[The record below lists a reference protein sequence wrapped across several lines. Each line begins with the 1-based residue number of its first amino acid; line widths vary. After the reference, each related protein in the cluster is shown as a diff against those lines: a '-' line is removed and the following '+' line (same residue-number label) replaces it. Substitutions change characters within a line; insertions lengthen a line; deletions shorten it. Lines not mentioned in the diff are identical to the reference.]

1 MILTVT
7 ANASIDKRAVASR
20 AVPGAVNRIRECTYS
35 AGGKGL
41 NVSRAI
47 RIAGADVVATGF
59 LAGHAGRYIAEK
71 LAEENIPADFVWI
84 PGETRSCLNI
94 WDEEKQETTEYLEPG
109 PACTAEDGQK
119 LLDKIR
125 SYTEGDRRAEI
136 ITVSGSVPQGCS
148 AGLYREIVRIG
159 TDRGIRVFLDTSGK
173 LLEGSLEGD
182 AQPFLIKP
190 NLDEIRML
198 TGRET
203 LQTGEISEAA
213 EVLHRKGIEAV
224 VISLGAE
231 GSILS
236 CRQGLYQAVVPE
248 VAAVN
253 TVGCGDTM
261 VGGLAVAVSRGES
274 LPEALRFASAVSAA
288 AAMTERTGFYLL
300 SDMEKLLGRIEI
312 RQIG

>member
-94 WDEEKQETTEYLEPG
+94 WDEEKRETTEYLEPG
-109 PACTAEDGQK
+109 PACTAEDGQQ

-125 SYTEGDRRAEI
+125 SYTEGERRAEI

-231 GSILS
+231 GAVLS
-236 CRQGLYQAVVPE
+236 CPQGLYQAIVPK

-288 AAMTERTGFYLL
+288 AAMTERTGFYRL

>member
-7 ANASIDKRAVASR
+7 ANASIDKRAVVKK

-41 NVSRAI
+41 NVSRAV
-47 RIAGADVVATGF
+47 RIAGAEVTATGF

-125 SYTEGDRRAEI
+125 SYTEGSDRAEI

-148 AGLYREIVRIG
+148 AGLYREILQIG
-159 TDRGIRVFLDTSGK
+159 KDHGIRVLLDTSGK
-173 LLEGSLEGD
+173 LLEDALKGE

-203 LQTGEISEAA
+203 LRTGEISEAA

-231 GSILS
+231 GAVLS
-236 CRQGLYQAVVPE
+236 CPQGLFRAIVPK
-248 VAAVN
+248 VTAVN

-261 VGGLAVAVSRGES
+261 VGGFAVALSRGAG

-288 AAMTERTGFYLL
+288 AAMTDRTGFYLL
-300 SDMEKLLGRIEI
+300 SDMEEMLGRIEI